1 MGNIITGSTPATDE
15 TTFYSGNRL
24 FVSPADLQ
32 SNRYVFKTKTTLT
45 EKGFNKGRKIRR
57 GSTYFVCIG
66 STIGKVGQA
75 TEDSITN
82 QQINSV
88 IPVDNDDDFVFSLL
102 EYSSVKIKS
111 LSAEQAVP
119 IINKT
124 TFSNI
129 IVAIPNIEEQEKI
142 SSLFKLL
149 DERIQTQRKIISQL
163 KSQMSNLKDLLFEQ
177 QLRFTDDKGNEF
189 ADWQEN
195 KLEDIC
201 EKQSSSISANKIED
215 NIGDYPIYG
224 ATGILKNVD
233 FYEVEN
239 DYVSI
244 VKDGAGVGRLLYCKG
259 KSSVLGTLDII
270 QSKNIN
276 LYFIFLLLSRIDF
289 KKYITGSTIPH
300 IYFKDY
306 KKEKFQIPSIEEQEK
321 IANFFKSLD
330 AKINLET
337 ELLTQ
342 YENQKKHLLQNL
354 FI

>member
-1 MGNIITGSTPATDE
+1 LGNIITGSTPATDE

-163 KSQMSNLKDLLFEQ
+163 KSQMSNLKDLLFENNFPTKIPNVKSQ
-177 QLRFTDDKGNEF
+177 RF
-189 ADWQEN
+189 
-195 KLEDIC
+195 
-201 EKQSSSISANKIED
+201 
-215 NIGDYPIYG
+215 
-224 ATGILKNVD
+224 
-233 FYEVEN
+233 
-239 DYVSI
+239 
-244 VKDGAGVGRLLYCKG
+244 
-259 KSSVLGTLDII
+259 II
-270 QSKNIN
+270 
-276 LYFIFLLLSRIDF
+276 
-289 KKYITGSTIPH
+289 
-300 IYFKDY
+300 
-306 KKEKFQIPSIEEQEK
+306 
-321 IANFFKSLD
+321 
-330 AKINLET
+330 
-337 ELLTQ
+337 
-342 YENQKKHLLQNL
+342 
-354 FI
+354 